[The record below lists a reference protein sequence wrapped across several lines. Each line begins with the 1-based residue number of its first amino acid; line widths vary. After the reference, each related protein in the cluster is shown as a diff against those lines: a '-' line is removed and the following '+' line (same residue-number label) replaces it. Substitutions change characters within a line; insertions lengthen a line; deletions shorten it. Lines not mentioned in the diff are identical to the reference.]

1 MKEYLDTKIT
11 KEEFD
16 IPENVEI
23 KIDEKKFKYYINEN
37 DEKVILLEDG
47 KMVQSRDGYKVI
59 FYHKNN
65 GEYFKHVCYLK
76 DKKRKV

>member
-23 KIDEKKFKYYINEN
+23 KIDEKKINYYINEN